1 MNIKVRSQES
11 GVRSQNYIPSYILY
25 STFCILIIVCGCK
38 KKEEV
43 KEEKPKPPIPIEV
56 SPPKYETYQYLD
68 LGRRD
73 PFVPLKGPGVIKM
86 PKEVEVVIERGTK
99 TEEGEMSGWIISG
112 YIFDKKEKIAVIKA
126 EEENYLF
133 VDNKLL
139 DKDGNDVSEI
149 KVKTKEDG
157 IILTKK
163 GKELFLKM
171 EEKEIREEIQ

>member
-1 MNIKVRSQES
+1 MKSQKSKVKSQKCGKNLLNILSLVICCL
-11 GVRSQNYIPSYILY
+11 V
-25 STFCILIIVCGCK
+25 IVSGCK

-43 KEEKPKPPIPIEV
+43 KEEKPKPPIPVEV
-56 SPPKYETYQYLD
+56 PPPKYETYQYLD

-73 PFVPLKGPGVIKM
+73 PFVPLKGPGVAKM
-86 PKEVEVVIERGTK
+86 PKEVEVVIGTK
-99 TEEGEMSGWIISG
+99 REEGGMEGWAISG

-126 EEENYLF
+126 QEENYLF
-133 VDNKLL
+133 ADNKLL
-139 DKDGNDVSEI
+139 DKDGNDLPEI